1 MRSIWA
7 CLLSQRN
14 RRPQEIEVN
23 DGKSILVAKD
33 YGACAVTATRFIHID
48 ISRSTMN
55 FFLSSLSLAGRVG
68 GVSRKLAAGVA
79 ALAIAGL
86 IVVVPAGY
94 AADASAHSPW
104 VATWGA
110 AMLATD
116 TGDAPDFTGQT
127 LRQIVHSSVGGQQTR
142 VWLSNRFGT
151 EPLHIGAAHIA
162 LRASGN
168 FGTNPDGTPNQSGI
182 QAGTDH
188 ALTFNNLD
196 SVVIPPGAEVVSD
209 PVPLN
214 VPALTDIAVSL
225 YFPDH
230 TMATTEHSGSNQISY
245 AANGNQVGAAD
256 LGGKSWESKPWYVVS
271 GIDVNAPGD
280 SAVIALGDSITDG
293 AYATVNENHRWPDYL
308 ANRLAA
314 DASAKKAG
322 VQGVVNVGI
331 GGNRVLLDGAGP
343 NAVSRINPDV
353 IARSGARY
361 VIILESINDIGRFTS
376 DHQPYGD
383 LTQRLEAGIAQIA
396 AQAHQ
401 HGIQVI
407 GATLTPY
414 QGCGYYSDA
423 GNQVRNAVNDW
434 IRTSPI
440 FDGVAD
446 FDKAVRDPQNPQQ
459 FAAQY
464 DSGDHLHPKDAGYEA
479 MAGAIDL
486 SLFTRKK

>member
-1 MRSIWA
+1 MP
-7 CLLSQRN
+7 LF
-14 RRPQEIEVN
+14 P
-23 DGKSILVAKD
+23 
-33 YGACAVTATRFIHID
+33 
-48 ISRSTMN
+48 
-55 FFLSSLSLAGRVG
+55 SSLRLEGRVT
-68 GVSRKLAAGVA
+68 GVSRKLAAGFS
-79 ALAIAGL
+79 ALAIAIL
-86 IVVVPAGY
+86 TLAVPAGY
-94 AADASAHSPW
+94 AANAAVRSPW

-110 AMLATD
+110 GMVATD
-116 TGDAPDFTGQT
+116 PGGAPDFTGQT
-127 LRQIVHSSVGGQQTR
+127 LREIVHSSVGGQQAR
-142 VWLSNRFGT
+142 VWFSNRFGT
-151 EPLHIGAAHIA
+151 VPLRIGSAHIA
-162 LRASGN
+162 LSASGS

-188 ALTFNNLD
+188 ALTFNSMD

-209 PVPLN
+209 PVALN
-214 VPALTDIAVSL
+214 VPALSDIAVSI
-225 YFPDH
+225 YFPDR
-230 TMATTEHSGSNQISY
+230 TMAPTEHSDSNQISY

-271 GIDVNAPGD
+271 GVDVDAPGD
-280 SAVIALGDSITDG
+280 SAVIAFGDSITDG
-293 AYATVNENHRWPDYL
+293 AYATENENHRWPDYL
-308 ANRLAA
+308 ASRLAA
-314 DASAKKAG
+314 DPGTKKAG
-322 VQGVVNVGI
+322 VLGVVNVGI
-331 GGNRVLLDGAGP
+331 GGNRVLLDGYGP
-343 NAVSRINPDV
+343 NAVSRINRDV
-353 IARSGARY
+353 VGRSGARY
-361 VIILESINDIGRFTS
+361 VIVLESINDIGRFTR

-383 LTQRLEAGIAQIA
+383 LTQRLEAAIAEIA

-401 HGIQVI
+401 HGMKVI

-464 DSGDHLHPKDAGYEA
+464 DSGDHLHPKDAGYQA

-486 SLFTRKK
+486 SLFTKKK